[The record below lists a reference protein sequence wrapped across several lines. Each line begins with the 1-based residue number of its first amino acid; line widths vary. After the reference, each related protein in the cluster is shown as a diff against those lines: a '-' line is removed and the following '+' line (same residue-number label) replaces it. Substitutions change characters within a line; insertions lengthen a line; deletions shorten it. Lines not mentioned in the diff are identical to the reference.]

1 MKSEEALRIILETK
15 VVAVIRMKDPR
26 RLAQVVEAIR
36 AGGVRA
42 VEITMTVPGAA
53 DIIRDLVRNKPAD
66 GLVGAG
72 TVLDAVAAEAVL
84 DAGAE
89 FVVSPVTDFDVIR
102 LCRGRGVMV
111 VPGAYTPTEILAAW
125 RAGADIVKVF
135 PATSLGPQFFR
146 DLKGPLPDIRLMP
159 TGGVSVENARDF
171 IAHGACAVAVGTAL
185 LDKKLIDAGDWAAL
199 TKKARDLVLSL
210 REAPAQ

>member
-1 MKSEEALRIILETK
+1 MERDDALRIILETK

-36 AGGVRA
+36 AGGIRA

-72 TVLDAVAAEAVL
+72 TVLDAAAAETVL
-84 DAGAE
+84 EAGAE
-89 FVVSPVTDFDVIR
+89 FVVSPVTDLGVIR
-102 LCRGRGVMV
+102 LCRARGVLV

-125 RAGADIVKVF
+125 RSGADIVKVF
-135 PATSLGPQFFR
+135 PATSLGPKFFK
-146 DLKGPLPDIRLMP
+146 DLKGPLPDVRLMP
-159 TGGVSVENARDF
+159 TGGVSLENAKDF

-185 LDKKLIDAGDWAAL
+185 LDKKLIESGAWAEL
-199 TKKARDLVLSL
+199 TRKARDLVLSL
-210 REAPAQ
+210 QAAPAT

>member
-1 MKSEEALRIILETK
+1 MEREDALRIVLESK
-15 VVAVIRMKDPR
+15 VIAVIRMTDPR
-26 RLAQVVEAIR
+26 QLGQVVEAIR
-36 AGGVRA
+36 AGGVKA

-53 DIIRDLVRNKPAD
+53 AVIRDLVRTKPAD

-72 TVLDAVAAEAVL
+72 TVLDAAAAETVL

-89 FVVSPVTDFDVIR
+89 FIVSPVTDFNVVR
-102 LCRGRGVMV
+102 LCRARRVLV

-125 RAGADIVKVF
+125 KVGADIVKVF
-135 PATSLGPQFFR
+135 PATSLGPKFFR

-159 TGGVSVENARDF
+159 TGGVSLENAKDF

-185 LDKKLIDAGDWAAL
+185 LDKKLIEAGDWEGL
-199 TKKARDLVLSL
+199 TRKARDLVLSL
-210 REAPAQ
+210 QSSPPR